1 MTSFNEHLAQGNA
14 WLFIPA
20 AIVLGAMHGLEPGHS
35 KTMMAAFI
43 VAIRGTL
50 RQAVLLG
57 LAATISHT
65 AVIWALAYVGL
76 KYSGQFDPE
85 RTGPY
90 FQIVTG
96 VMVTGMAVWMFMR
109 TRREARAA
117 HHHHGHS
124 HDGEGQGAHGDSQD
138 GQMAGSRFEEDHHH
152 HPHEMEDGDFE
163 DAHEREHAA
172 EIEKRFAHRT
182 VTTGQIIL
190 FGLTGGLMPCPAAF
204 AVLLVCLQLKK
215 FTLGFAL
222 VMAFSLGLAL
232 TLVGVGAIAAISIR
246 HAGRHFKGFGAFV
259 RRAPC
264 ISSVLLAL
272 IGLVIA
278 AQGMTHLSH

>member
-65 AVIWALAYVGL
+65 AVIWALAYAGL

-90 FQIVTG
+90 FQLVTG
-96 VMVTGMAVWMFMR
+96 VMVAGMAVWMFMR

-124 HDGEGQGAHGDSQD
+124 HDDEGQGAHADSCD
-138 GQMAGSRFEEDHHH
+138 GQMAGSCFEEDHHH
-152 HPHEMEDGDFE
+152 HPHEMEDGEFQ

-172 EIEKRFAHRT
+172 EIEKRFANRT

-246 HAGRHFKGFGAFV
+246 HASRHFKGFGAFA
-259 RRAPC
+259 RRAPY